1 MYIDFLQSEE
11 WRKFQEATG
20 KRTFH
25 ISSQKFSSSLLAS
38 IRRSGPFEKGEDLFW
53 ANIIEYKLPIVGK
66 YLYIPRGP
74 VISEQGI
81 VNSEQ
86 YLTLINLAKKENAG
100 WIRFD
105 ANSKDILEKI
115 RNVVGNAHAHSK
127 NRNVYMHSLQNYKI
141 IKAPHDMQ
149 PKEIFVINI
158 TKSEEELLAEMKEKT
173 RYNIRLA
180 EKKGVQI
187 RIMNYELGI
196 KNNYLDKFINLV
208 KITAE
213 RNKITAHPEGYYRKM
228 FEVIP
233 KENLKLYVAEY
244 QNKTI
249 AANIV
254 VFYGD
259 TAIYLHGASDN
270 EYRNVMAPYL
280 LQWRQICDAKL
291 SGCTKYDMGGVKTTN
306 NQQPTT
312 NNWYGITKFK
322 LGFSPDTQPVEFA
335 GSYDIVIN
343 KAKYAIYKLL
353 QKIKSFV

>member
-25 ISSQKFSSSLLAS
+25 ISSQKSPSSPLAS
-38 IRRSGPFEKGEDLFW
+38 IRRSGHFEKGEDLFW
-53 ANIIEYKLPIVGK
+53 ANIIEHKLPIVGK

-81 VNSEQ
+81 VNSKQ

-100 WIRFD
+100 WVRFD
-105 ANSKDILEKI
+105 ANDSHILYII
-115 RNVVGNAHAHSK
+115 RENWRV
-127 NRNVYMHSLQNYKI
+127 

-149 PKEIFVINI
+149 PKEIFVIDI

-228 FEVIP
+228 F
-233 KENLKLYVAEY
+233 
-244 QNKTI
+244 
-249 AANIV
+249 
-254 VFYGD
+254 
-259 TAIYLHGASDN
+259 
-270 EYRNVMAPYL
+270 
-280 LQWRQICDAKL
+280 
-291 SGCTKYDMGGVKTTN
+291 
-306 NQQPTT
+306 
-312 NNWYGITKFK
+312 
-322 LGFSPDTQPVEFA
+322 
-335 GSYDIVIN
+335 
-343 KAKYAIYKLL
+343 
-353 QKIKSFV
+353 

>member
-25 ISSQKFSSSLLAS
+25 ISSQKSPSSPLAS
-38 IRRSGPFEKGEDLFW
+38 IRRSGHFEKGEDLFW
-53 ANIIEYKLPIVGK
+53 ANIIEHKLPIVGK

-81 VNSEQ
+81 VNSKQ

-100 WIRFD
+100 WVRFD
-105 ANSKDILEKI
+105 ANDSRILYII
-115 RNVVGNAHAHSK
+115 RENWRV
-127 NRNVYMHSLQNYKI
+127 

-149 PKEIFVINI
+149 PKEIFVIDI

-244 QNKTI
+244 EGKVI

-259 TAIYLHGASDN
+259 TATYLHGSSDN

-280 LQWRQICDAKL
+280 LQWRAIQDAKKA
-291 SGCTKYDMGGVKTTN
+291 GCHFYDSGGVKISN
-306 NQQPTT
+306 PKSEILNPKQIQ
-312 NNWYGITKFK
+312 NSKFKIQNSSDSWQGITRFK
-322 LGFSPDTQPVEFA
+322 TGFSPNTQPVEFA

-353 QKIKSFV
+353 QKMKSVV